1 MSIIISIIAIMFI
14 ILIGW
19 TWSSLGNINKKQK
32 IIYIICGIVIVYI
45 FTTIIYGISKIG
57 IVYESQEAKHLIQ
70 RIFVLIFTIING
82 YLLLPYIFRKIDG
95 INNNEIQKETL
106 YKSIKKII
114 IAIIILFIIEIIYF
128 KNIQNGILKMK

>member
-1 MSIIISIIAIMFI
+1 MPIIISIIAIMFI

-19 TWSSLGNINKKQK
+19 TWSSLGNVNKKQK
-32 IIYIICGIVIVYI
+32 IIYIICGIVVVYI
-45 FTTIIYGISKIG
+45 FTSIIYGISKIG

-82 YLLLPYIFRKIDG
+82 YLLLPYIFKKIDE
-95 INNNEIQKETL
+95 INNDEIQKETF

-114 IAIIILFIIEIIYF
+114 IGIIVLLIIEIVYF

>member
-1 MSIIISIIAIMFI
+1 MPIIISIIAIMFI

-19 TWSSLGNINKKQK
+19 TWSSLGNVNKKQK
-32 IIYIICGIVIVYI
+32 IIYIICGIVVVYI
-45 FTTIIYGISKIG
+45 FTSIIYGISKIG

-70 RIFVLIFTIING
+70 KIFVLIFTIING
-82 YLLLPYIFRKIDG
+82 YLLLPYIFKKIDE
-95 INNNEIQKETL
+95 INNDEIQKETF

-114 IAIIILFIIEIIYF
+114 IGIIVLLIIEVVYF

>member
-1 MSIIISIIAIMFI
+1 MSIIISIIAIMI
-14 ILIGW
+14 VILIGW

-32 IIYIICGIVIVYI
+32 IIYIICGIVVVYI
-45 FTTIIYGISKIG
+45 FTSIIYGISKIG
-57 IVYESQEAKHLIQ
+57 IIYESQEAKYLIQ